1 MVSLEFSTDLD
12 RNCRIHRQQAVD
24 EFLEKCRHWQSRHSA
39 EQAAIFIEIIA
50 PTRMTIKLDMV
61 TRLTEQKTES
71 VMERLPL
78 SYLEKGDCERGLAFC
93 GFTHYNE
100 HILTSWSYI

>member
-1 MVSLEFSTDLD
+1 
-12 RNCRIHRQQAVD
+12 
-24 EFLEKCRHWQSRHSA
+24 
-39 EQAAIFIEIIA
+39 
-50 PTRMTIKLDMV
+50 MTIKLDMV

-78 SYLEKGDCERGLAFC
+78 SYLEKGNCERGLAFG

-100 HILTSWSYI
+100 RILTFWSYI

>member
-12 RNCRIHRQQAVD
+12 RNCRIHRQ
-24 EFLEKCRHWQSRHSA
+24 
-39 EQAAIFIEIIA
+39 QAAIFIEIIA

-78 SYLEKGDCERGLAFC
+78 SYLEKGNCERGLAFG

-100 HILTSWSYI
+100 RILTFWSYI